1 MSTRRTC
8 SGKKL
13 PAPQFCGAGVISG
26 LIPVS
31 RAGAM
36 VFMPGL
42 RGASMAGRTA
52 PFLPG
57 AGVTADASAA
67 PPFFDD
73 VPDSQ
78 CEQNNQDCRN
88 NDCRRMRGQP
98 FKHTK
103 HLLTL
108 IVLQALMP
116 QLRLLQ
122 QRAVFSSAGWDGR
135 AYRAFLPAE
144 RMRLQPIQRPRPQI
158 RLHR

>member
-1 MSTRRTC
+1 MSTRRTAFRQKT
-8 SGKKL
+8 SRTAIL
-13 PAPQFCGAGVISG
+13 RCGGILG

-42 RGASMAGRTA
+42 RSASTAGRAA
-52 PFLPG
+52 PCLTG
-57 AGVTADASAA
+57 AGVTADTSATPA
-67 PPFFDD
+67 LFDD
-73 VPDSQ
+73 VSDSQ
-78 CEQNNQDCRN
+78 CEQKNQDCRN
-88 NDCRRMRGQP
+88 NDCRRVRGQP

-103 HLLTL
+103 HLLIL
-108 IVLQALMP
+108 IVLQTLTP